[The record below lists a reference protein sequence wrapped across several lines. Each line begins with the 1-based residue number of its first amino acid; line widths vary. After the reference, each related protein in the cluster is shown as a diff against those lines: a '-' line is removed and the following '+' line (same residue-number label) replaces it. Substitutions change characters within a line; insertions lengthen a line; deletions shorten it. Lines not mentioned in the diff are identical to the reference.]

1 MPLTKFYKG
10 DIITLFMATNT
21 IQYRGAAMAMAA
33 ETARAE
39 PFNLIRVIPA

>member
-1 MPLTKFYKG
+1 MLLTTAESG
-10 DIITLFMATNT
+10 DIINLFVATDK
-21 IQYRGAAMAMAA
+21 IQYRGAAKAA

>member
-21 IQYRGAAMAMAA
+21 IQYRGAAKAA
-33 ETARAE
+33 ETAKAE

>member
-1 MPLTKFYKG
+1 MSKRG
-10 DIITLFMATNT
+10 DIINVFLAKNT
-21 IQYRGAAMAMAA
+21 IQYRGAAMAA